1 MESLSQNNN
10 NNNEAF
16 SPEIQE
22 NLKNILSWIDT
33 DNLSESKIK
42 SLVLEKAQEEINT
55 FLKENKDF
63 LWWNYN
69 EIATGLKNTLESDF
83 SKLNSIGEI
92 IANFQEL
99 SRVLSWVEWIKS
111 WWWNSLEVAQR
122 EANRKKAIN
131 SLIEFLEKRNI
142 KSKSNEQDKKMAQIA
157 KQQEEEK
164 NEREEDFLL
173 ASQVLEDLPY
183 PWEASEVWW
192 ETV

>member
-1 MESLSQNNN
+1 MEGLNQ
-10 NNNEAF
+10 NNEAF

-22 NLKNILSWIDT
+22 NLKDILPWINT
-33 DNLSESKIK
+33 NNLGESGIK

-55 FLKENKDF
+55 FLKENEDF

-69 EIATGLKNTLESDF
+69 EMANSLRNTLESDF

-99 SRVLSWVEWIKS
+99 SKTLSWVEWIKS

-122 EANRKKAIN
+122 EANKQKAIN
-131 SLIEFLEKRNI
+131 NLIEFLEKRNT
-142 KSKSNEQDKKMAQIA
+142 KSKSNEQDKKIEQIA
-157 KQQEEEK
+157 KIKQQEE
-164 NEREEDFLL
+164 NERKEDFSS
-173 ASQVLEDLPY
+173 ASQALEDLPY